1 MTHPRLY
8 PRTALLVLTA
18 LNLLTYIDRSVLF
31 AVQPLVQSEFHL
43 NDAQIGR
50 VTTLFFVFYTVAAP
64 LMGPLADRYSRRMV
78 IVLGAFAWSGVTL
91 LTAVTHSYLAL
102 LIRHTLVGVGE
113 ASFVTVSPTFVVD
126 LFPEQRRGRVLGVF
140 YLAIPVGTA
149 LGYLIGGYFGTRFGW
164 RAPFYIA
171 GAPGFLLAFIMM
183 FIPEPKRG
191 QFDSLRDTPERATVL
206 GLVRNPAFWT
216 ATLGMAAMTFSLGGL
231 QVWMPTFL
239 SRVRGYSLDSA
250 NKIFGAIIAFD
261 GIIASLAGGW
271 LGDRLLKR
279 KKSAYYLVSAV
290 SLAMGVPAM
299 MMALFTSGSAMLPA
313 LLVAAFL
320 VLLNTAPLNAA
331 IINSVG
337 AHIRATAIAVNLFV
351 IHFLGD
357 ALSPWVIG
365 KISDRSSLQS
375 GFISAV
381 VAIALSSAILFYGM
395 RFAPPLRIGEPST
408 ASGAG

>member
-1 MTHPRLY
+1 VTHPRLY
-8 PRTALLVLTA
+8 PRIALLILTA
-18 LNLLTYIDRSVLF
+18 LNLLNYIDRSVLF

-126 LFPEQRRGRVLGVF
+126 LFPEERRGRVLGVF

>member
-8 PRTALLVLTA
+8 PRIALLILTA
-18 LNLLTYIDRSVLF
+18 LNLLNYIDRSVLF

-126 LFPEQRRGRVLGVF
+126 LFPQERRGRVLGVF

>member
-18 LNLLTYIDRSVLF
+18 LNLLNYIDRSVLF

-206 GLVRNPAFWT
+206 GLARNPAFWT

>member
-8 PRTALLVLTA
+8 PRIALLILTA
-18 LNLLTYIDRSVLF
+18 LNLLNYIDRSVLF

-43 NDAQIGR
+43 NDVQIGR

-126 LFPEQRRGRVLGVF
+126 LFPEERRGRVLGVF

>member
-8 PRTALLVLTA
+8 PRIALLILTA
-18 LNLLTYIDRSVLF
+18 LNLLNYIDRSVLF

-126 LFPEQRRGRVLGVF
+126 LFPEERRGRVLGVF

>member
-1 MTHPRLY
+1 VTHPRLY
-8 PRTALLVLTA
+8 PRIALLILTA
-18 LNLLTYIDRSVLF
+18 LNLLNYIDRSVLF

-183 FIPEPKRG
+183 FIPNPNVGSSIHSATRRNG
-191 QFDSLRDTPERATVL
+191 QRFL

>member
-1 MTHPRLY
+1 VTHPRLY
-8 PRTALLVLTA
+8 PRTALLILTA
-18 LNLLTYIDRSVLF
+18 LNLLNYIDRSVLF

-164 RAPFYIA
+164 RA
-171 GAPGFLLAFIMM
+171 
-183 FIPEPKRG
+183 EPKRG

-206 GLVRNPAFWT
+206 GLARNPAFWT